1 MSTRNYGLP
10 TVDPDT
16 RLDFVNAVNGLA
28 VSTDAVL
35 HGVAASFPKD
45 AFDLPVA
52 TTETLGGVRVGEGF
66 KVYSDGLLTTAAE
79 RFELKAATETT
90 LGGVAIGS
98 NVTDDEH
105 GTIGIGI
112 GAFGDIEANEKTLA
126 RGSVTTP
133 KLQDNA
139 VTVDQ
144 VDSIVLNN
152 LKGPAALWKNAQL
165 TEQAD
170 PTGSLKWYVVKLSDK
185 VKIVIPYEILLVF
198 PTTLTSFDMPDVP
211 GKYGGGKAL
220 VRFAALDTDTS
231 KTYSV
236 SPEANFALEFN
247 FDDNKVYVR
256 DYGGNTGESYYL
268 RIKDDPFTT
277 PGIIITD

>member
-35 HGVAASFPKD
+35 HGVASSFPTD
-45 AFDLPVA
+45 AYDLPVA
-52 TTETLGGVRVGEGF
+52 TSETLGGVRVGDGF
-66 KVYSDGLLTTAAE
+66 RVYSDGLLTTAADA
-79 RFELKAATETT
+79 FELEPATQTT

-98 NVTDDEH
+98 NVTDDGR
-105 GTIGIGI
+105 GTIGIGA
-112 GAFGDIEANEKTLA
+112 GAFGDIEANEKTLG

-139 VTVDQ
+139 VTVNQ

-152 LKGPAALWKNAQL
+152 LKGPSALWKDAQK
-165 TEQAD
+165 TEVTAGD
-170 PTGSLKWYVVKLSDK
+170 FYDGITFYVIVLSPK
-185 VKIVIPYEILLVF
+185 VKVVILDTLKRTMRPAGETYEL
-198 PTTLTSFDMPDVP
+198 PTTQGQFGS
-211 GKYGGGKAL
+211 GKT
-220 VRFAALDTDTS
+220 VVTFTELDTDTS
-231 KTYSV
+231 NTFSLHDEIPV
-236 SPEANFALEFN
+236 EIN
-247 FDDNKVYVR
+247 FDDNTITPLADFGTGVIS
-256 DYGGNTGESYYL
+256 GNV
-268 RIKDDPFTT
+268 FTT